1 MFLQVPE
8 NWLLGTNYSVNDVNR
23 FELNEIVI
31 IQRSDGRKTFASIC
45 SIDNANN
52 EYECKVT
59 DFLPLLF
66 YFGGNSSLIHD
77 LNLDCRG
84 YRYLVNTKQ
93 EAYINILLRTDIGH
107 LLVFG
112 AGGA

>member
-8 NWLLGTNYSVNDVNR
+8 NWFLGINYSVNGVNR
-23 FELNEIVI
+23 FELDEIVI

-59 DFLPLLF
+59 DFLPF
-66 YFGGNSSLIHD
+66 YFILEETRALFTISILI
-77 LNLDCRG
+77 
-84 YRYLVNTKQ
+84 
-93 EAYINILLRTDIGH
+93 A
-107 LLVFG
+107 G
-112 AGGA
+112 ATGF